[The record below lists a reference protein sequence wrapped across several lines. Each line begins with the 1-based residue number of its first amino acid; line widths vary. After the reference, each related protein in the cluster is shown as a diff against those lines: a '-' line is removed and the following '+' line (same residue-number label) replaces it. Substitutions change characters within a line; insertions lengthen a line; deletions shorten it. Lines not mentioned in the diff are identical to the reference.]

1 MHYIL
6 TPSNLQIEGFTD
18 LYISTK
24 GGIFIAVILAQKR
37 IPWCC
42 HFRSKFEIFV
52 TSSLIDAVLI
62 KMVRMSA
69 ESA

>member
-1 MHYIL
+1 MHALWL

-37 IPWCC
+37 I
-42 HFRSKFEIFV
+42 KN
-52 TSSLIDAVLI
+52 
-62 KMVRMSA
+62 KKKNG
-69 ESA
+69 